1 MGICREIII
10 EGPTSPFCTFVYF
23 YERNLFIF
31 KTENMFGVWP
41 LRAHDLI
48 APSYFKILLFL
59 SIIGDKNDII
69 IIKCYFI
76 KYGVY

>member
-1 MGICREIII
+1 
-10 EGPTSPFCTFVYF
+10 
-23 YERNLFIF
+23 
-31 KTENMFGVWP
+31 MFGVWP